1 MVNEPSLNGG
11 RKLRPNVKN
20 SAKETMNN
28 PIVDPKTAFLW
39 CKVHTKARSYTCFRF
54 RATHG
59 SRESFLSFFLSVS
72 R

>member
-28 PIVDPKTAFLW
+28 PIVDPKTAFL
-39 CKVHTKARSYTCFRF
+39 S
-54 RATHG
+54 
-59 SRESFLSFFLSVS
+59 
-72 R
+72 